1 MKDGCGLTSDIISH
15 LPDNVKE
22 TILMCLPIQDAV
34 RTSVLSRKWRYIWV
48 KLPQLVFDYT
58 FYKNSF
64 WKTKNELVMIIYQVL
79 LLHHGPILKFTLS
92 LPKLE
97 SCSEIDQLIYFASK
111 NGTQEFTLRIWT
123 GTYKL
128 PSSLFS
134 CLQLKHLNLH
144 SCMFKPPPEFKGF
157 SRLLSLELREVV
169 ISADILSSLISSCP
183 LLERLTVESST
194 SFEHLEIAAPNLRF
208 LRCKG
213 LFSSICFK
221 NTPQLAR
228 VSIYLNKEVLME
240 GESSNSVM
248 FFGSLPVVE
257 FLELNGYYVMGMAA
271 GKVPKTLPT
280 TLNHLK
286 ILELNDICFGEP
298 NEVSIV
304 LCLIRSSPNLA
315 KIKIEACTRETTA
328 IDPVL
333 ELLVLIEM
341 QDGWG
346 VYLNQLREV
355 EMRNLSGIR
364 SELDLIKLL
373 LAKSPMLEKMLIEPN
388 SEVVLDKGLRI
399 LKKLTRFQRLSPQ
412 AQITYYDPDED
423 SEDEV

>member
-1 MKDGCGLTSDIISH
+1 
-15 LPDNVKE
+15 
-22 TILMCLPIQDAV
+22 
-34 RTSVLSRKWRYIWV
+34 
-48 KLPQLVFDYT
+48 
-58 FYKNSF
+58 
-64 WKTKNELVMIIYQVL
+64 
-79 LLHHGPILKFTLS
+79 
-92 LPKLE
+92 
-97 SCSEIDQLIYFASK
+97 
-111 NGTQEFTLRIWT
+111 
-123 GTYKL
+123 
-128 PSSLFS
+128 
-134 CLQLKHLNLH
+134 
-144 SCMFKPPPEFKGF
+144 
-157 SRLLSLELREVV
+157 
-169 ISADILSSLISSCP
+169 
-183 LLERLTVESST
+183 
-194 SFEHLEIAAPNLRF
+194 
-208 LRCKG
+208 
-213 LFSSICFK
+213 
-221 NTPQLAR
+221 
-228 VSIYLNKEVLME
+228 ME
-240 GESSNSVM
+240 
-248 FFGSLPVVE
+248 
-257 FLELNGYYVMGMAA
+257 GMAA

-280 TLNHLK
+280 TLSHLK

-333 ELLVLIEM
+333 ELLVLLEM

-373 LAKSPMLEKMLIEPN
+373 LAKSPMLERMLIEPN

>member
-1 MKDGCGLTSDIISH
+1 MKDGCGLASDIISH

-97 SCSEIDQLIYFASK
+97 SCFEIDQLIYFASK

-157 SRLLSLELREVV
+157 SGLLSLELREVV
-169 ISADILSSLISSCP
+169 ITADILSSLISSCL

-194 SFEHLEIAAPNLRF
+194 SFEPLEIAAPNLRF

-271 GKVPKTLPT
+271 GKVPKMLPT
-280 TLNHLK
+280 TLSHLK

-333 ELLVLIEM
+333 ELLVLLEM

-364 SELDLIKLL
+364 FELDLIKLL
-373 LAKSPMLEKMLIEPN
+373 LAKSPMLERMLIEPN